1 MPPVYPARV
10 STPVFQPL
18 RSRQVD
24 ALLQKAASLLTSSL
38 DVTTTLKRLSDLLV
52 PQFADWCSI
61 VIRDEQHQ
69 TWRMARPR
77 HSDPALRA
85 LREDFERSWRSW
97 MLRQLASQRHE
108 AIGTPVLVE
117 AVDAEW
123 LRREFP
129 GAERDRAK
137 RLGVRS
143 CLFLP
148 LDFDGTRLGAI
159 LLLVISPDRPA
170 YNASDLRSARRLGD
184 FAAAA
189 VRNAKLWETLR
200 DELAQRRRR
209 EESLRQSM
217 TTIGTLSSGLGHDM
231 GNVLQALRLRLESLG
246 MMELPEYAEADLR
259 AIGGVMDYLQRL
271 ANSLRMLAGDARAE
285 SAEHS
290 MTRLRSWFNDVQS
303 LMRHALHHSIDL
315 VVDIPQRLPPA
326 RIPAVALTQ
335 IIFNL
340 VQNAGQALSGVPGAR
355 VGIRAERV
363 RGSEHIRLVVQDNG
377 PGMTRESLR
386 RIFEPHFAPR
396 ERPATGLGLP
406 LVRTLVQQAGGEIA
420 ADSGP
425 DGTTFTVTLPIGEAR
440 RHPRR
445 RSAEARIARVTIED
459 SRTRMQVTRT
469 LQRRGYFVDQTEGA
483 PHRQEQLWIT
493 DRASMPPADRLL
505 QFVDRTD
512 RIAVVLKADL
522 PADHPRIHAVQ
533 SAEDLEGLPLLADNA
548 V

>member
-1 MPPVYPARV
+1 MPPIHPVRV

-24 ALLQKAASLLTSSL
+24 ALLHKAASLLTSSL
-38 DVTTTLKRLSDLLV
+38 DVTSALKRLSDLLV

-61 VIRDEQHQ
+61 VTRDEQRQ
-69 TWRMARPR
+69 TWRMVRPQ
-77 HSDPALRA
+77 HADPDLRA
-85 LREDFERSWRSW
+85 LREDFARSWGGW
-97 MLRQLASQRHE
+97 MLRQLALQRHE
-108 AIGTPVLVE
+108 AMGTPLIVE
-117 AVDAEW
+117 PVDADW

-129 GAERDRAK
+129 VAERDRAR
-137 RLGVRS
+137 RLGARS
-143 CLFLP
+143 ALFLP

-159 LLLVISPDRPA
+159 LLLVLSPDRPP
-170 YNASDLRSARRLGD
+170 YTPGDLRSARRLAD

-200 DELAQRRRR
+200 DELAQRRGR

-231 GNVLQALRLRLESLG
+231 GNVLQALRLRLESLQT
-246 MMELPEYAEADLR
+246 MELPAHAESDLR
-259 AIGGVMDYLQRL
+259 AIGDVMDYLQRL

-290 MTRLRSWFNDVQS
+290 MTRLRSWFTDVQS

-335 IIFNL
+335 IVFNL
-340 VQNAGQALSGVPGAR
+340 VQNAGQALSDVPGAR
-355 VGIRAERV
+355 VRIRAERV
-363 RGSEHIRLVVQDNG
+363 RGAERLRLTISDNG
-377 PGMTRESLR
+377 PAMTRESLR
-386 RIFEPHFAPR
+386 RIFESHFAPR
-396 ERPATGLGLP
+396 ERPATGLGLA
-406 LVRTLVQQAGGEIA
+406 LVRTLVEQSGGEIS

-440 RHPRR
+440 QHPRR
-445 RSAEARIARVTIED
+445 RAAEVRIARVTIED
-459 SRTRMQVTRT
+459 TRTRTQVTRT
-469 LQRRGYFVDQTEGA
+469 LQRRGYFVDQTRGA
-483 PHRQEQLWIT
+483 PHRQERVWVT
-493 DRASMPPADRLL
+493 DGASLPSAERLL
-505 QFVDRTD
+505 QFVDRPD
-512 RIAVVLKADL
+512 RLAVVLRADL
-522 PADHPRIHAVQ
+522 PADHPRIRAVQ
-533 SAEDLEGLPLLADNA
+533 SAEDLEELPLLADKA